1 MTDILDR
8 RPILVAIAGPNG
20 AGKSTLYR
28 SQLAPSGLP
37 FVNAD
42 DLSMT
47 LGIDPYHAAEVA
59 DSIRKTLVAQGES
72 FIFETVFS
80 DPVGDK
86 LDFLKDAER
95 RGYAVVL
102 LFVGIDSYET
112 SEERVSLRVMKGG
125 HDVPREKLA
134 SRYIRVLENLR
145 RALKELSN
153 VRVYDNSDMRDPYR
167 LVVRRDRGGALEI
180 SQPIPKW
187 LAPLLPPS

>member
-1 MTDILDR
+1 MTEILER

-28 SQLAPSGLP
+28 SQLAFSGLR
-37 FVNAD
+37 FVNGD
-42 DLSMT
+42 DLSKT

-59 DSIRKTLVAQGES
+59 DAIRKTLIAYGES

-86 LDFLKDAER
+86 LGFLMDAEE
-95 RGYAVVL
+95 RGYTVVL
-102 LFVGIDSYET
+102 FFVGIDSPET
-112 SEERVSLRVMKGG
+112 SDERVSLRVMKGG

-134 SRYIRVLENLR
+134 SRYRRGLENLR
-145 RALKELSN
+145 RALQKLSN

-167 LVVRRDRGGALEI
+167 LVVMRVGGGVLETYE
-180 SQPIPKW
+180 PIPKW
-187 LAPLLPPS
+187 LKPLLPPS